1 MLGATTISTHVVV
14 MITLGD
20 LVTYVLAGCSLRI
33 STTIVLDTLGEIEL
47 TQV

>member
-20 LVTYVLAGCSLRI
+20 LVTYVLAGCLRI